1 MRAIDADAMI
11 AEIEDYIDEYSEVD
25 HNGLHNGKWCAMCE
39 AKMLLKNAPTITPE
53 RPKAVWQYH
62 NDEHGVWWGC
72 GNCGKILRRP
82 PHDKRFCSRCG
93 AEMERE
99 A

>member
-1 MRAIDADAMI
+1 MRAIDGDALYKVVQGHHDLYNGATNHADKARR
-11 AEIEDYIDEYSEVD
+11 DELLQV
-25 HNGLHNGKWCAMCE
+25 MCDI
-39 AKMLLKNAPTITPE
+39 NDAPTVTPD

-72 GNCGKILRRP
+72 GNCGKILCRP
-82 PHDKRFCSRCG
+82 PNDKRFCSRCG